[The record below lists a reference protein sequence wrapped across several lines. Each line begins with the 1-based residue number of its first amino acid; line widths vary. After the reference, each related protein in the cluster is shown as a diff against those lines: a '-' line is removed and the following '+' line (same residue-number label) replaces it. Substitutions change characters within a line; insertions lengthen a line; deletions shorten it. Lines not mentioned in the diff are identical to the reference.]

1 MYRLDLSSK
10 MRISRVRYVSVLDPA
25 DPDILLM
32 EDIPDIDS
40 KGQEKIWE
48 VEKILD
54 TDLMNNS

>member
-1 MYRLDLSSK
+1 MYKLDLLSK